1 MAPGLLTDRDKT
13 AIAFRDVAVAFTQRE
28 RELLS
33 PAQRTP
39 YRDVMLETYSHLVS
53 LGVAF
58 SKPKC
63 ITQLEQ
69 GDGPWRGARA
79 RLQELCP
86 GCEECPRTH
95 PRRSLKTPQVLAGGR
110 VCPHLHSPSSG
121 SHQQRSWL
129 RCSGMV
135 PTEKP
140 KSKPATPLNSD
151 VLVPP

>member
-86 GCEECPRTH
+86 AH
-95 PRRSLKTPQVLAGGR
+95 PG
-110 VCPHLHSPSSG
+110 SP
-121 SHQQRSWL
+121 
-129 RCSGMV
+129 CSGLFLLGLIFKV
-135 PTEKP
+135 T
-140 KSKPATPLNSD
+140 SL
-151 VLVPP
+151 